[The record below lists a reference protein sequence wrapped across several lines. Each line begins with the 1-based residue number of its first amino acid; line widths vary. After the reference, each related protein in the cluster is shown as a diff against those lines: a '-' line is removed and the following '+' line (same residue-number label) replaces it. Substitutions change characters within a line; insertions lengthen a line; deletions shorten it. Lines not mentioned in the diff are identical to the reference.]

1 MNIRYIERDGKM
13 ILQQQTTCIYLGC
26 GAYHPGGHDWQDIP
40 VHIEIQTQ
48 KYEGKLGQI
57 LCGIHNLVDPVALT
71 DSAFPEFACSKC
83 HKEPEPQNAILKH
96 VIAGQEANLKWIEKK
111 IAENIITQPETPKK
125 PREFWL
131 DPFYLHGSPFSAR
144 ALPTGCVGEIYVTE
158 VPKGY
163 KLISRDEAFNA
174 IDAMWIYHR
183 NLNYDE
189 KMKACLKEL
198 GFCE

>member
-1 MNIRYIERDGKM
+1 MNLRYIER
-13 ILQQQTTCIYLGC
+13 
-26 GAYHPGGHDWQDIP
+26 
-40 VHIEIQTQ
+40 
-48 KYEGKLGQI
+48 EGKLVLQYDNTYGFIQSNYEKWHDVPI
-57 LCGIHNLVDPVALT
+57 
-71 DSAFPEFACSKC
+71 
-83 HKEPEPQNAILKH
+83 HKESEPQNAILKH

-111 IAENIITQPETPKK
+111 IAENIIPQPETPKK

-198 GFCE
+198 GFGE